1 MNVYQPKMVL
11 GLSNFAQEALGDVV
25 SYSLP
30 ELGTKLNK
38 QEEFGASESLK
49 LLVNSILLY

>member
-1 MNVYQPKMVL
+1 MVL

-38 QEEFGASESLK
+38 QEEFGALESVK